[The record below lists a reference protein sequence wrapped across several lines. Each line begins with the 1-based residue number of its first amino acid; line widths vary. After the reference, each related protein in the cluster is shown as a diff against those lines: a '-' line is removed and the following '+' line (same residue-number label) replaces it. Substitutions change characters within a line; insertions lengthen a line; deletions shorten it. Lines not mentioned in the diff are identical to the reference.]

1 MRRAY
6 LVFAILVTL
15 WSFAI
20 ARQAVPAGDYTLTIV
35 VEGVN
40 SDVGNVGVLVFNSD
54 KGWAEDRTAALKDI
68 VVPAHSGTVT
78 VTVPNLPAGTY
89 AVSLIHDVN
98 KNHKLDKNF
107 IGKPKEQWGLSNSPH
122 AVLTAPAYSKCKF
135 SLQGDMELH
144 ITMQM

>member
-1 MRRAY
+1 
-6 LVFAILVTL
+6 LVFAILLTL
-15 WSFAI
+15 CSFAI
-20 ARQAVPAGDYTLTIV
+20 TQQAVPAGGYTLTIV

-107 IGKPKEQWGLSNSPH
+107 IGKPKEQWGLSNNPH